1 MFRLECEWLDAQD
14 PGRSGFDLG
23 HMTFTSDAGTC
34 TSKGR
39 SPDQAMMLAVSFVG
53 LLDGLQAVV
62 AGGAKEHLF
71 VGADSS
77 FSLRFK
83 RGKKGRIAIQ
93 CGTASLGEVESDEL
107 CRAVLEGVESFMARP
122 ESALPKGDAARG
134 DLEMT
139 LREFRRA
146 VPGM

>member
-1 MFRLECEWLDAQD
+1 MFRIECEWLDAHD
-14 PGRSGFDLG
+14 PGRTGFDLG
-23 HMTFTSDAGTC
+23 HMTFTSDTGTC

-39 SPDQAMMLAVSFVG
+39 SPNQAMMLAISFVG
-53 LLDGLQAVV
+53 LLDGLQAMV

-77 FSLRFK
+77 FSLRFM
-83 RGKKGRIAIQ
+83 RGKKGRITIQ

-122 ESALPKGDAARG
+122 ESALPPGDAARG
-134 DLEMT
+134 DLEMA
-139 LREFRRA
+139 LKEFRSA
-146 VPGM
+146 IPGM

>member
-1 MFRLECEWLDAQD
+1 MFRLECEWHDAQATD
-14 PGRSGFDLG
+14 RSGFDLG
-23 HMTFTSDAGTC
+23 HMTFTSNTGTC

-39 SPDQAMMLAVSFVG
+39 SPDQSMMLAISFVG
-53 LLDGLQAVV
+53 LLEGLQALV

-77 FSLRFK
+77 FSLSFK
-83 RGKKGRIAIQ
+83 QGKKGHIAIQ
-93 CGTASLGEVESDEL
+93 CGTVSLGEVESLEL
-107 CRAVLEGVESFMARP
+107 CRAVLEGVESFMTRP
-122 ESALPKGDAARG
+122 ESALPPDDAARG

-139 LREFRRA
+139 LRAFRVT